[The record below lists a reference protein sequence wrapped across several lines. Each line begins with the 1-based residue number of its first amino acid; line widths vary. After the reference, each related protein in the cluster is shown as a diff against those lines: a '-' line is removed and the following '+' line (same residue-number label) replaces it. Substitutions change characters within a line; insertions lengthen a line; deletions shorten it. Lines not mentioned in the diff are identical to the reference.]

1 MISVFTF
8 PPECPGTVCT
18 LSSVS
23 ALSHP
28 VQAAHKVR
36 TLKTIFILSN
46 IPIIPRS
53 HRTLSN
59 ATDPPHKKKSQ
70 QNCRTFRIP
79 VFEPRRARSTI
90 NVCKFVTIRP
100 HSQPYQLFTTKE
112 TTEQTSTP
120 SF

>member
-28 VQAAHKVR
+28 VKAAHKVR

-59 ATDPPHKKKSQ
+59 ATDPPHKKKSA
-70 QNCRTFRIP
+70 
-79 VFEPRRARSTI
+79 EL
-90 NVCKFVTIRP
+90 P
-100 HSQPYQLFTTKE
+100 HLSDPCF
-112 TTEQTSTP
+112 
-120 SF
+120 